1 MKLRRLLVRCY
12 PSLHASYE
20 GVFFI
25 YQWAYLLGFKHYY
38 SPLLHLSKTV
48 LRRLTQQDL
57 VRLFLRLS
65 VCPFSVL
72 SRFP

>member
-1 MKLRRLLVRCY
+1 MRCY

-57 VRLFLRLS
+57 VRLLPPSLL
-65 VCPFSVL
+65 PYPIL